1 MTRCCLQS
9 LDPPADGA
17 VTGAIVDLSVANTEY
32 AEIREV
38 KLAATTLWRMARSD
52 LEDVANTVPTTF
64 SHDSVIQS
72 ICMVAE
78 LSRSASLGW
87 KGQAGMRCSTAV
99 ALGRVSRRLPAMV
112 VENLRG
118 Q

>member
-1 MTRCCLQS
+1 M
-9 LDPPADGA
+9 DPPADGA

-64 SHDSVIQS
+64 SHDSVIQP
-72 ICMVAE
+72 ICMMAE
-78 LSRSASLGW
+78 LSRNASLGW
-87 KGQAGMRCSTAV
+87 TEVHRTLLSQGKNTVGANGTRIRA
-99 ALGRVSRRLPAMV
+99 
-112 VENLRG
+112 
-118 Q
+118 

>member
-1 MTRCCLQS
+1 M
-9 LDPPADGA
+9 DPPADGA
-17 VTGAIVDLSVANTEY
+17 VTGAIVDLSVADTEY
-32 AEIREV
+32 AETREV